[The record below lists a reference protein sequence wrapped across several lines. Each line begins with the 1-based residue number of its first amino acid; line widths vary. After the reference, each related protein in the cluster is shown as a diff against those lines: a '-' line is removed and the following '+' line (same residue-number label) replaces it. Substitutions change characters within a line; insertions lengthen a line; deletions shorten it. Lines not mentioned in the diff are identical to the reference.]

1 MIFRKSEQAVSMSMR
16 RLNAHTPGLFRA
28 VPLATALAAGLIAYL
43 VTLFIPKVYRSEAT
57 LYFPMAGDVTQG
69 ALGTLANLTRPGSV
83 MERGGAVSLFGGML
97 VSPQVATG
105 PQTAIAVLASARC
118 RERVCDRLQLP
129 ARWGLPRPKALKKL
143 QDSVTFGVDK
153 NGLLAMQAE
162 DRDPNLAA
170 EILNSYITTLG
181 ELAKELSLN
190 VSYRNRIFLESRL
203 NRSRLRLAE
212 IERKMLLSMETD
224 PNPELL
230 ASTGKAGEAVIE
242 LESERNRA
250 RISLEAVE
258 AQLEWQQNVIKSL
271 ENGAQLPSNSSI
283 ARAERNRVREL
294 ESEFAIVKVQ
304 YGPDNPRYRTT
315 EGALKAAREQL
326 RLEMERV
333 ARAVAKGVAPEVIGL
348 WSQRASLEA
357 QIEGLDRALRQVSQR
372 LSSVPRKQLER
383 ERLQREM
390 RFTADMVGILEIET
404 ERARIAETRDATAY
418 QVVDTPQPPEEPF
431 WPRKLFTSALAA
443 VAGFLLGLAFLT
455 YLALRSTSDE
465 GAKAA

>member
-1 MIFRKSEQAVSMSMR
+1 MR
-16 RLNAHTPGLFRA
+16 RLNSPLLRTL
-28 VPLATALAAGLIAYL
+28 PLASALVVGLIAYL
-43 VTLFIPKVYRSEAT
+43 VTLFLPKAYRSEAT
-57 LYFPMAGDVTQG
+57 LYFPMAGDVAQG

-83 MERGGAVSLFGGML
+83 VERGGAVSLFGGML

-129 ARWGLPRPKALKKL
+129 SKWDLPRAKALKRL
-143 QDSVTFGVDK
+143 EESVTFGVDK

-162 DRDPNLAA
+162 DRDPKLAA
-170 EILNSYITTLG
+170 EILSSYIATLG

-190 VSYRNRIFLESRL
+190 VSYRNRVFLESRL
-203 NRSRLRLAE
+203 NRSRLRLVE
-212 IERKMLLSMETD
+212 IERKMLLAMEND
-224 PNPELL
+224 PNPELM
-230 ASTGKAGEAVIE
+230 AGIGKAGEAVIE

-250 RISLEAVE
+250 RITLEGVD
-258 AQLEWQQNVIKSL
+258 AQLEWQQNVMKTL

-294 ESEFAIVKVQ
+294 EAEFAIVKVQ
-304 YGPDNPRYRTT
+304 YGPDNPRYRTA

-357 QIEGLDRALRQVSQR
+357 QVEGLDRALRQISQR
-372 LSSVPRKQLER
+372 LTSVPRRQLER
-383 ERLQREM
+383 ERLQREL
-390 RFTADMVGILEIET
+390 RFTTDMVGMLEIET
-404 ERARIAETRDATAY
+404 ERARIAETRDATSY
-418 QVVDTPQPPEEPF
+418 QVVDAPQPPEEPF

-455 YLALRSTSDE
+455 YLSLRSSAGE
-465 GAKAA
+465 EAKAA